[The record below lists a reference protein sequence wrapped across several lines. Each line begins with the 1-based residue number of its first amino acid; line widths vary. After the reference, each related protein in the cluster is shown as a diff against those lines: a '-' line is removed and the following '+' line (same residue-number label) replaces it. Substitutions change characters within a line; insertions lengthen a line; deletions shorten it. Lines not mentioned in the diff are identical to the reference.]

1 MDRRHEPRHQVKL
14 DVKISG
20 MDRYGKPFLV
30 HTRTLDANSAGAR
43 LSGLGFIE
51 PGESIDI
58 RHNGRLSRCKV
69 VWTGRAN
76 TPTAGHIGIQC
87 FEPGKPLFEVH
98 ESTPSEIAI
107 AELEQAG
114 SGFAPQPSTAR
125 SFMQDRPGSRRKNAR
140 YHCAGGVELRR
151 SEDTPPIFG
160 NLSDIS
166 VEGCYVESVSTW
178 PAGTDVLF
186 VLRVRDQ
193 MIRGRA
199 HIKTSHH
206 AVGMGMHFQHL
217 GAEDQQKLE
226 FLMGTLA
233 GQQEMRPEEKRTYV
247 PADLPER
254 VPPVPLPTRPAITAS
269 NTQRPSATAPKGAMS
284 QQIVRAVGELNEI
297 EQNLVKDRVD
307 PRLIAQFHDA
317 VEHMRQTAW
326 TVQQWMETNASGGDP
341 FEVLPQLE
349 AERMQML
356 GKLAHNVT
364 ADIDASS
371 INQFTLGVSD
381 LYESVEQLYRRLRK
395 MLVDETEG

>member
-1 MDRRHEPRHQVKL
+1 MDRRHEPRYQVKL

-20 MDRYGKPFLV
+20 MDRHGKPFLV
-30 HTRTLDANSAGAR
+30 HTSTFDANSTGAR

-69 VWTGRAN
+69 VWTGREN
-76 TPTAGHIGIQC
+76 TSTAGHIGIQC
-87 FEPGKPLFEVH
+87 FEPGKPLFEVQA
-98 ESTPSEIAI
+98 STPSEIAI
-107 AELEQAG
+107 AEIEQAG
-114 SGFAPQPSTAR
+114 SGFAPQPPTAR
-125 SFMQDRPGSRRKNAR
+125 SFMQDRPASRRKNAR
-140 YHCAGGVELRR
+140 YHCSGGVELRR

-166 VEGCYVESVSTW
+166 LEGCYVETVSTW

-193 MIRGRA
+193 IIRGRA

-206 AVGMGMHFQHL
+206 AVGMGMHFQNL
-217 GAEDQQKLE
+217 GAEDQHKLE

-233 GQQEMRPEEKRTYV
+233 GLQEMRPEEKRTYV

-254 VPPVPLPTRPAITAS
+254 VPPVPPPTRPAITAS
-269 NTQRPSATAPKGAMS
+269 NTRSAPAPKGAMS
-284 QQIVRAVGELNEI
+284 LQTMRAIGELNQL
-297 EQNLVKDRVD
+297 EQNLVKERVD

-326 TVQQWMETNASGGDP
+326 TVQQWMDTNSSGGDP

-364 ADIDASS
+364 ADIDSSS

-395 MLVDETEG
+395 MLVDEVPEG